1 MINVI
6 IGEKGTG
13 KTKYLVDHVNNAV
26 KDAPGNIVF
35 IGKTNRLMCDLKPAV
50 RYITTEDFNISD
62 YDVFFGFIGGIVS
75 SNYDISHVFI
85 DSIWKIVATET
96 DGFESFISNLEK
108 FSEKSGIDFTIAISA
123 GKDRAPEYLNKFIVE
138 F

>member
-26 KDAPGNIVF
+26 KDEPGNIVF
-35 IGKTNRLMCDLKPAV
+35 IGKTNRLMCDLQHSV
-50 RYITTEDFNISD
+50 RYITTEDFDIAD
-62 YDVFFGFIGGIVS
+62 YEVFYGFIGGIVS
-75 SNYDISHVFI
+75 SNYDISHIFI
-85 DSIWKIVATET
+85 DSLWKIVKLEDQDLDKFLNA
-96 DGFESFISNLEK
+96 LEK
-108 FSEKSGIDFTIAISA
+108 FSSNFNINFTIAISA
-123 GKDRAPEYLNKFIVE
+123 SEDRAPEYLKKYIVQ

>member
-26 KDAPGNIVF
+26 KDEPGNIVF
-35 IGKTNRLMCDLKPAV
+35 IGKTNRLMCDLAHAV
-50 RYITTEDFNISD
+50 RYITTEDFDIVD
-62 YDVFFGFIGGIVS
+62 YEVFFGFIGGIVS
-75 SNYDISHVFI
+75 SNYDISHIFV
-85 DSIWKIVATET
+85 DSIWKIVEAQ
-96 DGFESFISNLEK
+96 DKDFDKFIDALEK
-108 FSEKSGIDFTIAISA
+108 FSEKNKINFTIAISA
-123 GKDRAPEYLNKFIVE
+123 GKDQAPEYLKEYIGE

>member
-26 KDAPGNIVF
+26 KDEPGNIVF
-35 IGKTNRLMCDLKPAV
+35 IGKTNRLMCDLTHAV
-50 RYITTEDFNISD
+50 RYITTDDFGIKD
-62 YDVFFGFIGGIVS
+62 YEVFFGFIGGIVS
-75 SNYDISHVFI
+75 SNYDISHVFV
-85 DSIWKIVATET
+85 DSIWKIVETEEE
-96 DGFESFISNLEK
+96 GFETFISELDE
-108 FSEKSGIDFTIAISA
+108 FSKKNNINFTIAISA
-123 GKDRAPEYLNKFIVE
+123 GRDRAPEYLKKYIVE

>member
-26 KDAPGNIVF
+26 KDEPGNIVF
-35 IGKTNRLMCDLKPAV
+35 VGKTNRLMCDLNHAV
-50 RYITTEDFNISD
+50 RYITTEDFDIVD
-62 YDVFFGFIGGIVS
+62 YEVLFGFVGGIVS
-75 SNYDISHVFI
+75 SNYDISHIFI
-85 DSIWKIVATET
+85 DSIWKIVVAEEK
-96 DGFESFISNLEK
+96 GFDKFIEELEK
-108 FSEKSGIDFTIAISA
+108 FSEKNKINFTIAISA
-123 GKDRAPEYLNKFIVE
+123 GKDRAPEYLKKYIVE

>member
-26 KDAPGNIVF
+26 KDEPGNIVF
-35 IGKTNRLMCDLKPAV
+35 IGKSNRLMCDLKPAV

-62 YDVFFGFIGGIVS
+62 YEVFFGFIGGIIS

-85 DSIWKIVATET
+85 DSIWKIIEKEEA
-96 DGFESFISNLEK
+96 GFEAFMSELEEFSNK
-108 FSEKSGIDFTIAISA
+108 NGINFTIAISA
-123 GKDRAPEYLNKFIVE
+123 GKDRAPEYLKKFIVE